1 VKDDYDAP
9 KYLTVKQLKEVLE
22 QIPEDYL
29 ILPNRVGN
37 LAVYKGSKLEEAE
50 FAGYVSFICDGEYES
65 YE

>member
-1 VKDDYDAP
+1 MRDGYDP
-9 KYLTVKQLKEVLE
+9 PSYLTVKQLKATLE
-22 QIPEDYL
+22 QVPEDYL